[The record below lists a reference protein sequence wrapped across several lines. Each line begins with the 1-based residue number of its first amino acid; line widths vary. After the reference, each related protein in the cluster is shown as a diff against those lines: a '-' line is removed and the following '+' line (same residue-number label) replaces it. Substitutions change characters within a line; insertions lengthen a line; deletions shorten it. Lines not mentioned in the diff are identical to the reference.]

1 MVYLLFVTSHDVWM
15 QKKEHNSLQLLLIRK
30 KVRIVDIMAGNV
42 VRNFDSDV
50 FLKVLII
57 ISSKILEISSELI
70 STTSELISTRS
81 ELISTRSEENRTILE

>member
-1 MVYLLFVTSHDVWM
+1 
-15 QKKEHNSLQLLLIRK
+15 
-30 KVRIVDIMAGNV
+30 MAGNV

-70 STTSELISTRS
+70 STTSELISISS
-81 ELISTRSEENRTILE
+81 ELIRTIAE

>member
-1 MVYLLFVTSHDVWM
+1 
-15 QKKEHNSLQLLLIRK
+15 
-30 KVRIVDIMAGNV
+30 MAGNV

-70 STTSELISTRS
+70 STTSELISTSS

>member
-1 MVYLLFVTSHDVWM
+1 
-15 QKKEHNSLQLLLIRK
+15 
-30 KVRIVDIMAGNV
+30 MAGNV

-81 ELISTRSEENRTILE
+81 EENRTILE